1 MNVNQSDRCALVS
14 GLNVPIGCAATET
27 LLVFGLEQQGRGPGR
42 TTILL
47 LGCCA
52 TTQRVLLLLVSRS
65 RFENRPAGTSCAS
78 NFVADDVLSQD
89 MSAARALVWSWTPTK
104 CSAMLVIPLTAL
116 ATAWQRLGQGL
127 WRRLPRGGLWRLVE
141 EASIGEDGVLTY
153 PDDQQV
159 SFYGQQG
166 ECD

>member
-1 MNVNQSDRCALVS
+1 
-14 GLNVPIGCAATET
+14 
-27 LLVFGLEQQGRGPGR
+27 
-42 TTILL
+42 
-47 LGCCA
+47 
-52 TTQRVLLLLVSRS
+52 
-65 RFENRPAGTSCAS
+65 
-78 NFVADDVLSQD
+78 
-89 MSAARALVWSWTPTK
+89 
-104 CSAMLVIPLTAL
+104 MLVIPLTAL

-127 WRRLPRGGLWRLVE
+127 WRRLPGGGLWRLVE